1 MEASAAK
8 QCDGDAKFE
17 LYLWGSCKGE
27 VGLPP
32 SDHGC
37 EDQIEFLCHYNNA
50 SQLYKALPFTDH
62 VHIFYCI

>member
-27 VGLPP
+27 VGV
-32 SDHGC
+32 
-37 EDQIEFLCHYNNA
+37 A
-50 SQLYKALPFTDH
+50 SLRPWL
-62 VHIFYCI
+62 